1 MEKKTII
8 ILGILFIIVSNS
20 ITWLYIDN
28 LRSGEMNEL
37 RTSVH
42 EDTIDYLSENFYD
55 YLKDKTEK
63 FHLIGYTYNDTMNDS
78 ISASFVNLDCL
89 ETFTMDKSKIG
100 GWEE

>member
-42 EDTIDYLSENFYD
+42 EDTIDYLSENFED
-55 YLKDKTEK
+55 YLKD
-63 FHLIGYTYNDTMNDS
+63 TYNDTMNDS